1 MMLNE
6 ERIKELHLRAVRIKR
21 KNDMIRTAVYGVT
34 SLMLMVTLI
43 ALMITQGSSQSSMNT
58 GQFTGTSMLD
68 ASVGGYVLVALISFA
83 VAVAFTLLCIRWK
96 QKNDQRDGPV
106 NQRDG
111 SVIETDKRDNSVDE
125 NDPQGESMT
134 ADRVQSVDLKN
145 ESQIFDKGS

>member
-1 MMLNE
+1 MMQNE
-6 ERIKELHLRAVRIKR
+6 ERIKE
-21 KNDMIRTAVYGVT
+21 
-34 SLMLMVTLI
+34 ML
-43 ALMITQGSSQSSMNT
+43 AAASM
-58 GQFTGTSMLD
+58 FD

-111 SVIETDKRDNSVDE
+111 PLNQREGSVIETDTRDNSSVA

-134 ADRVQSVDLKN
+134 ADGVQSVNRKID
-145 ESQIFDKGS
+145 

>member
-1 MMLNE
+1 MQNE
-6 ERIKELHLRAVRIKR
+6 ERKKEKHLRTRQIKR

-43 ALMITQGSSQSSMNT
+43 ALTITQGSSLNSMDT

-83 VAVAFTLLCIRWK
+83 VAVAVTLLCIRWK
-96 QKNDQRDGPV
+96 QNV

-111 SVIETDKRDNSVDE
+111 SVIDFSFIIEGIISATK
-125 NDPQGESMT
+125 
-134 ADRVQSVDLKN
+134 
-145 ESQIFDKGS
+145 

>member
-1 MMLNE
+1 MMQNE
-6 ERIKELHLRAVRIKR
+6 ERIKEMHLRARQIKR

-43 ALMITQGSSQSSMNT
+43 ELTITQGSSQSSMDT

-83 VAVAFTLLCIRWK
+83 VAVAVTLLCIRWK
-96 QKNDQRDGPV
+96 EKND
-106 NQRDG
+106 QRDG
-111 SVIETDKRDNSVDE
+111 SVIETDTQDNSSVI

-134 ADRVQSVDLKN
+134 ADGVQSVNRKID
-145 ESQIFDKGS
+145 

>member
-1 MMLNE
+1 MMQNE
-6 ERIKELHLRAVRIKR
+6 ERIKEMHLRARQIKR

-43 ALMITQGSSQSSMNT
+43 ALTITQGSSQSSMDT
-58 GQFTGTSMLD
+58 GQFTGTSMFD

-96 QKNDQRDGPV
+96 QKTDQRDGPV

-111 SVIETDKRDNSVDE
+111 SVIETDTQDNSSVI

-134 ADRVQSVDLKN
+134 ADGVQSVNRKID
-145 ESQIFDKGS
+145 